1 MSSNIEFV
9 NDTLNVS
16 FLSGFVE
23 ASVEKPAD
31 GLNGN
36 EITTE
41 NVERGN
47 GMGMKE
53 RLNTLMKEKNDDS
66 MMEYDIETGRE
77 HGVWKKEEKCYA
89 IKRGDEENRVVVAD
103 LKTHEMRVYDGDDW
117 KENKQDGVDCIDLD
131 VSGKRWEGGVKN
143 GKPFGYGVLFDEEGK
158 KEYEG
163 FMVDGVKVCYGIEY
177 YNDIERIEYEGC
189 FYDGKRF
196 GRGVLYDRNGIMEYN
211 GLWKNDMVYS
221 PNSSGSTIDNHT
233 ESVTISNGVFNNREP
248 FIPSFYMHSLKRIV
262 IGDECFGKVRVF
274 ELNGLDELES
284 VVIGKESFT
293 YAKTDEEIWNSERSD
308 GSYRIVNCPK
318 LKSIQIGYETFED
331 YHSFELSNLPSL
343 QSIDIGGWCFRWAPS
358 FSLTD
363 LPQLQSVNLGYDAF
377 EYVHS
382 IVFENLPKLQ
392 SIQLDDYALA
402 GDDDDNRKTINNE
415 PYNYKNTLTMRNL
428 PSLTELK
435 GYYWNFYA
443 IGSVILENI
452 PQLTSDDIDFGDD
465 CFQYT
470 YSLQSSNA
478 AALELAIRR
487 KSDYL

>member
-1 MSSNIEFV
+1 MEYLRRNWIDFETPQNAITIKKEIMNSNIEFV
-9 NDTLNVS
+9 NTALNVS

-36 EITTE
+36 EITTK

-89 IKRGDEENRVVVAD
+89 IKRGDEENRVVVTD

-117 KENKQDGVDCIDLD
+117 KENEQDGVDCIDLD
-131 VSGKRWEGGVKN
+131 VSGKRWEGGVKD
-143 GKPFGYGVLFDEEGK
+143 GKPFGYGVLYDEEGK

-163 FMVDGVKVCYGIEY
+163 FIVDGVKIGYGIEY

-196 GRGVLYDRNGIMEYN
+196 GRGVLFGRNGMIEYD

-221 PNSSGSTIDNHT
+221 PHSNGSTMDNHT
-233 ESVTISNGVFNNREP
+233 ESVTVSDGLFNNREP

-262 IGDECFGKVRVF
+262 IGNDCFGKVRVF

-284 VVIGKESFT
+284 VVIGDWSFRIDDKER
-293 YAKTDEEIWNSERSD
+293 ND
-308 GSYRIVNCPK
+308 GSCRIVNCPK
-318 LKSIQIGYETFED
+318 LKSIQIGYEAFQD

-343 QSIDIGGWCFRWAPS
+343 QSIDIGKYGCRYAPS
-358 FSLTD
+358 FSLTG
-363 LPQLQSVNLGYDAF
+363 L
-377 EYVHS
+377 
-382 IVFENLPKLQ
+382 
-392 SIQLDDYALA
+392 
-402 GDDDDNRKTINNE
+402 
-415 PYNYKNTLTMRNL
+415 
-428 PSLTELK
+428 
-435 GYYWNFYA
+435 
-443 IGSVILENI
+443 
-452 PQLTSDDIDFGDD
+452 IDG
-465 CFQYT
+465 
-470 YSLQSSNA
+470 LV
-478 AALELAIRR
+478 
-487 KSDYL
+487 